1 MKNIA
6 KRVCA
11 AVVMTAVVL
20 GVTIGTSVAS
30 NITYKA
36 VKSDAPVVMTIGG
49 SEVKADEYATYM
61 LYNMKYYENMY
72 AQYGLVGLWDDAE
85 SAAMMGASMP
95 EAAKQ
100 QAIYTH
106 VILQKFNE
114 AGLKLDGAR
123 QKQLKTMKSDMIE
136 QAAANQAMMQ
146 GVDAS
151 AIDGNQAYLDLIGQF
166 GFNEQ
171 TYENF
176 MYVSQC
182 YSMLEDYYFGEGGAG
197 AATDEE
203 LLAYF
208 EENYL
213 AAKHILILTIDP
225 STGEQKRTDDEAKA
239 EAQKVLD
246 RLAAGE
252 DFDTVMNEVS
262 EDSGLPG
269 NPDGYIFTEG
279 EMVQPFYDGAK
290 ALAEDEVSELVKSD
304 FGYHIIKRVPV
315 DYQGRLDDYRAA
327 LNTAM
332 GKTMDNLLTQ
342 WMEET
347 DVQTTETFDQ
357 ITYENVYDYALVPK
371 PAADVPADEPTDE
384 PAAAD
389 QPAA

>member
-6 KRVCA
+6 KRVGA

-20 GVTIGTSVAS
+20 GVTVGTSMAS
-30 NITYKA
+30 SITYKA
-36 VKSDAPVVMTIGG
+36 LKSDAPVVMTING

-72 AQYGLVGLWDDAE
+72 AQYGMVGLWDNAE

-100 QAIYTH
+100 QAIYTR
-106 VILQKFNE
+106 VILQKFDE
-114 AGLKLDGAR
+114 AGLKLDGAQ
-123 QKQLKTMKSDMIE
+123 QKQLQTLKREMIE
-136 QAAANQAMMQ
+136 QAAANQAMVQ

-151 AIDGNQAYLDLIGQF
+151 TIDGEQAYLDLIAQF

-182 YSMLEDYYFGEGGAG
+182 YSALENYYFGAGGAG

-203 LLAYF
+203 LMAYF
-208 EENYL
+208 EDNYL
-213 AAKHILILTIDP
+213 GAKHILISTIDP
-225 STGEQKRTDDEAKA
+225 TTGEQKRTDEEAKA
-239 EAQKVLD
+239 EAQKALD
-246 RLAAGE
+246 RLNAGE

-262 EDSGLPG
+262 EDAGLAG

-290 ALAEDEVSELVKSD
+290 ALAEDEVSGLVKSD
-304 FGYHIIKRVPV
+304 YGYHIIKRVPV
-315 DYQGRLDDYRAA
+315 DYQGRLEDYRAA

-332 GKTMDNLLTQ
+332 GKTMDNLLNE
-342 WMEET
+342 WMEAA
-347 DVQTTETFDQ
+347 DVQTTDTFDQ
-357 ITYENVYDYALVPK
+357 ITYQNVYDYALVPK
-371 PAADVPADEPTDE
+371 PAANVPADEPTDDGAD
-384 PAAAD
+384 AA